1 MRNCCEQVNPH
12 SRRCGTLAPDCDL
25 SLLHMVSLSK
35 IAVKEQTHL
44 ESTGREPLGRE
55 LGAERLKAKA
65 LR

>member
-1 MRNCCEQVNPH
+1 
-12 SRRCGTLAPDCDL
+12 
-25 SLLHMVSLSK
+25 MVSLSK